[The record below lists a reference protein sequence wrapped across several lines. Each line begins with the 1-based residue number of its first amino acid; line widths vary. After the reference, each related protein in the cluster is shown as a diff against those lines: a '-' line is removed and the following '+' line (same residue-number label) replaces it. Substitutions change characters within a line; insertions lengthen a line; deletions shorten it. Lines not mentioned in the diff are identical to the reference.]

1 MTDRQK
7 SLTEALESRILVID
21 GAMGQMLQLHMTVA
35 DYGGAHLEN
44 LTDYIVKTRPDV
56 VAGIHKQYLEAGA
69 DIIETNTFNGTQLVL
84 SEFHVGDEAYALN
97 KAAAELA
104 RRVADEYSTPAKPRW
119 VAGSMGPTT
128 RAISVT
134 GGVTFD
140 ELRQNYYD
148 QARALVDGG
157 VDTLL
162 LETCNDTRSVKAG
175 LLGIERLR
183 QELGRRIPVMLSAT
197 IEPMGSMLA
206 GQTVDAFWASVS
218 HADLIS
224 VGLNCGTGPEFMTD
238 HLRTLHELATTRIS
252 CYPNAGLP
260 NEDLKYD

>member
-1 MTDRQK
+1 MTDRQQL
-7 SLTEALESRILVID
+7 LTEALESRILVID
-21 GAMGQMLQLHMTVA
+21 GAMGQMLQLNMTVA

-56 VAGIHKQYLEAGA
+56 VAGIHKMYLEAGA
-69 DIIETNTFNGTQLVL
+69 DIIETNTFNGTHLVL
-84 SEFHVGDEAYALN
+84 SDFHVGDEAYALN

-104 RRVADEYSTPAKPRW
+104 RQAAAEYSTPDKPRW

-157 VDTLL
+157 VDVLL

-183 QELGRRIPVMLSAT
+183 QELGRRIPIMLSAT

-206 GQTVDAFWASVS
+206 GQGADAFWTSVS

-252 CYPNAGLP
+252 C
-260 NEDLKYD
+260 